1 MNHRR
6 IGYINIG
13 TMVVGLG
20 LALSALVFAGAV
32 AAHQSDSST
41 GLLIAALI
49 AFVGVAATLS
59 VYIYIRRMMGQFV
72 EDAVAILG
80 PAAAAIQEKTFDGV
94 LTVMREASS
103 TSSRAEGVALRTQSL
118 AHAETPLAI
127 VNQDGGILF
136 ATSGF
141 ASLIGRES
149 SSVEGR
155 LITDVLGPQAGDIL
169 REEQHG
175 LHFKFQASSGERH
188 VIVHS
193 NWIMDE
199 GREPALLLVLAD
211 AEIVSRECFAMK
223 EQQEEL
229 MASGG
234 QVRDLAQRVAAASEE
249 LSASASEQ
257 SRGARQQK
265 DQSEAVA
272 TAMEQMTAT
281 VLEVAQ
287 NASAT
292 SEAANGARDS
302 ASEGARLVGQ
312 AVDGIHRVSTQ
323 TAELSAVLDQLG
335 DQSTQI
341 GTIIGV
347 INDIADQTNLLALN
361 AAIEAARA
369 GDAGRGFA
377 VVADEV
383 RKLAEKTMTA
393 TKEVEK
399 SISTI
404 QSRSKEATVSMR
416 ATEEQ
421 VETSTELSNQAGEA
435 LHKILE
441 TIEDMV
447 QRVTQIATAAEEQS
461 AAAEEI
467 NQSIEGI
474 AVIAGESEEGAEQTA
489 RATRGLAE
497 LAQELLDLSLA
508 LAGKSEAAGNFW
520 KSKGKMRGVLPKM
533 MQDFIRAEYG
543 SKVFRQVQQAM
554 GDPIFLPAVTY
565 PDQVLKQMAHET
577 AQAVGASTRDVF
589 TGFGRYTVPQF
600 KKLYSRYFKHDNL
613 KELYLDMDRIHAQL
627 TKDYPGIQP
636 PRFTYDDKGNKL
648 IMEYK
653 SGRGLFEYFEGIIKG
668 AAAFFDKP
676 VSVKVTP
683 LDSAR
688 ARAEI
693 TFL

>member
-1 MNHRR
+1 MLVYEVIMGDENGRSFD
-6 IGYINIG
+6 IGII
-13 TMVVGLG
+13 VVVLG
-20 LALSALVFAGAV
+20 LTLTVLMFAGPVVARQLDPSTGMLAAAV
-32 AAHQSDSST
+32 AAV
-41 GLLIAALI
+41 
-49 AFVGVAATLS
+49 VGVVATF
-59 VYIYIRRMMGQFV
+59 VAYGYIRKTMRRFV
-72 EDAVAILG
+72 DEAEAILG
-80 PAAAAIQEKTFDGV
+80 PGAGPVPAPTLGGILSFLRG
-94 LTVMREASS
+94 S
-103 TSSRAEGVALRTQSL
+103 TSSSGGSEGFILRMQSL
-118 AHAETPLAI
+118 AHTDTPLAM

-141 ASLIGRES
+141 ASLVGKEGAT
-149 SSVEGR
+149 VEGR
-155 LITDVLGPQAGDIL
+155 LVTDVLGPQASDIL
-169 REEQHG
+169 REEQSG
-175 LHFKFQASSGERH
+175 LHLTFTTASGERH

-193 NWIMDE
+193 NWLMEE
-199 GREPALLLVLAD
+199 GQEPSLLVVLAD

-223 EQQEEL
+223 EQQVEL

-234 QVRDLAQRVAAASEE
+234 KVRDLAERVAAASEQ

-265 DQSEAVA
+265 EQSEAVA

-292 SEAANGARDS
+292 SEAADGARDS
-302 ASEGARLVGQ
+302 ASDGARLVGQ
-312 AVDGIHRVSTQ
+312 AVDGIHRVSSQ
-323 TAELSAVLDQLG
+323 TEELSAVLDQLG
-335 DQSTQI
+335 EQSSQI

-369 GDAGRGFA
+369 GDTGRGFA

-416 ATEEQ
+416 ATEKQ
-421 VETSTELSNQAGEA
+421 VEASTELSNQAGDA
-435 LHKILE
+435 LKKIL
-441 TIEDMV
+441 TAIEDMV
-447 QRVTQIATAAEEQS
+447 QRVAQIATAAEEQS

-474 AVIAGESEEGAEQTA
+474 ASIAGESEEGAEQTA
-489 RATRGLAE
+489 QSTRGLAE
-497 LAQELLDLSLA
+497 LSKELLDFSLA

-520 KSKGKMRGVLPKM
+520 ESKGKMRGVLPKM
-533 MQDFIRAEYG
+533 MQDFVRMEYG
-543 SKVFRQVQQAM
+543 NKVFRKVQQAM

-565 PDQVLKQMAHET
+565 PDKVLKQIAHET
-577 AQAVGASTRDVF
+577 AQAIGATTKNVF
-589 TGFGRYTVPQF
+589 GAFGRYTVPQF

-627 TKDYPGIQP
+627 TKDYPG
-636 PRFTYDDKGNKL
+636 
-648 IMEYK
+648 
-653 SGRGLFEYFEGIIKG
+653 
-668 AAAFFDKP
+668 AA
-676 VSVKVTP
+676 
-683 LDSAR
+683 LQ
-688 ARAEI
+688 
-693 TFL
+693 L